1 MINAVTNFLRMEVV
15 RMKEEHWFVIRKIR
29 GLEVLQSG
37 RQSLDLLGLITHYY
51 YFKCIY
57 YGLI

>member
-15 RMKEEHWFVIRKIR
+15 RMKEEHWFVVRKIR

-51 YFKCIY
+51 YF
-57 YGLI
+57 